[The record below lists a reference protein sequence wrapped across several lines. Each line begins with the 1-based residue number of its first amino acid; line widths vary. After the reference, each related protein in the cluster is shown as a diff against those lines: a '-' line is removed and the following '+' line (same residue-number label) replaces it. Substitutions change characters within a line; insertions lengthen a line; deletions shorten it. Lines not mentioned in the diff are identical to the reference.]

1 MPFPTTTQ
9 RDRDFLIYFLLENK
23 TMVSFGIHTRE
34 SVYVYIYIYISIRK
48 ECSSMTNERM
58 NEPSSCLSFAFLF
71 LTGGG
76 GGCG

>member
-1 MPFPTTTQ
+1 
-9 RDRDFLIYFLLENK
+9 
-23 TMVSFGIHTRE
+23 MVSFGIHTRE
-34 SVYVYIYIYISIRK
+34 SVYVYIYISIRK

-76 GGCG
+76 GGGCG